1 MTHTS
6 AHMKKRKGSE
16 KSMKQ
21 LPPEYYQLLEQLQAV
36 DFVLVELTLY
46 LDTHHYDQDAINQFN
61 HYVKEREKF
70 KKYMKIILA
79 LYYNL
84 EIAHLVPHGI
94 GMLLLGLGKY
104 KKYVSK

>member
-1 MTHTS
+1 MTHIS
-6 AHMKKRKGSE
+6 VHMKKRKGSE
-16 KSMKQ
+16 KTMKQ

-70 KKYMKIILA
+70 KKIYE
-79 LYYNL
+79 NNFG
-84 EIAHLVPHGI
+84 P
-94 GMLLLGLGKY
+94 LLQFGNSPSGFPWDWDAAPWPWQ
-104 KKYVSK
+104 V